1 MLTNKIYKYFSW
13 EIFKTFLIILFAFTS
28 IAWTVRS
35 VSFLDLI
42 IEDGYSTQTYALFS
56 LLNISNIITKF
67 IPLSFLI
74 SLVISILKFQR
85 QSELLVL
92 WTSGVNK
99 KSIVNLFFF
108 IAVIILFIQL
118 FLATLVTPYALNKSR
133 NIIKTSSMDSLSSII
148 KSNDFT
154 DTFSDLT
161 FYVEKKNLNN
171 EMENIFIR
179 DESNVFKDITSSPQE
194 SVNTTILANKG
205 IFINKKLTLFD
216 GLIQTQDL
224 NGKIENIRFE
234 KTELSLESLHTR
246 TTKVPKIQETA
257 TSYLFKCL
265 KRKSFVNEEKLKCTK
280 KETNMEHIS
289 RRVGMPL
296 YIPLISLICSFLLIT
311 AKRKKNIFLKKYTY
325 FLISFII
332 LVLAELL
339 VRYSG
344 FSNTNTI
351 LYFLIPILLL
361 PFVYFILLN
370 KITNEKLR

>member
-161 FYVEKKNLNN
+161 FYVEKKN
-171 EMENIFIR
+171 FR
-179 DESNVFKDITSSPQE
+179 
-194 SVNTTILANKG
+194 
-205 IFINKKLTLFD
+205 
-216 GLIQTQDL
+216 
-224 NGKIENIRFE
+224 
-234 KTELSLESLHTR
+234 
-246 TTKVPKIQETA
+246 
-257 TSYLFKCL
+257 
-265 KRKSFVNEEKLKCTK
+265 
-280 KETNMEHIS
+280 
-289 RRVGMPL
+289 
-296 YIPLISLICSFLLIT
+296 
-311 AKRKKNIFLKKYTY
+311 
-325 FLISFII
+325 
-332 LVLAELL
+332 
-339 VRYSG
+339 
-344 FSNTNTI
+344 
-351 LYFLIPILLL
+351 
-361 PFVYFILLN
+361 
-370 KITNEKLR
+370 